1 MSYGSSPGEGPREGW
16 RDFQNKNYENKE
28 TYEVYANGAGHTS
41 GQSYRRTSWM
51 GTDVEA
57 RRLQQ
62 ERGGEAVR
70 WECLFLLVKRMKG
83 WSSES
88 PSRRMSLATPWWCP
102 G

>member
-1 MSYGSSPGEGPREGW
+1 MSL
-16 RDFQNKNYENKE
+16 KEN
-28 TYEVYANGAGHTS
+28 G
-41 GQSYRRTSWM
+41 
-51 GTDVEA
+51 
-57 RRLQQ
+57 LQQ